1 MSYSVPHQARVIY
14 SYKLR
19 VTMQL
24 GNEEIRYAEYASFWV
39 EDEARLYRLHVDGY
53 NGTAGRCD
61 V

>member
-1 MSYSVPHQARVIY
+1 
-14 SYKLR
+14 
-19 VTMQL
+19 MQL

-61 V
+61 VFIAFTSMATTVQQVGVTFR